1 MTRITTIRKLAAVT
15 LALTGMFSMGAHAQ
29 GTKYKVF
36 LNLSYSGNSWQD
48 LAANGIKA
56 LATTAPYDKSVEFK
70 TIISGTD
77 VQRQISDIQ
86 SMVSAGAN
94 AIILYPLSPT
104 ALNRAIRAACQKGVV
119 VMAYDSTVTEPC
131 AYNVTSLS
139 ARYGSNIAQWI
150 VNQLGGKGEVVINHG
165 VAGTANTVINDELA
179 MKVFKQYPGIKIVS
193 EFYGNWNDATS
204 QQEMAKALAA
214 HPNVDAVWTVDG
226 TYGTLQAVM
235 QNRPNRLVV
244 IAGQSNNGFR
254 LQIADKALQAKGLK
268 GLSTSSGPS
277 IGGYAFKLM
286 MEIVTKQKTLT
297 GHTVEFPLPWVP
309 AAEVKLCTGD
319 KLENGCNTFPAG
331 KVSPLFLNTAM
342 NDQLLPEL
350 SLTAVQSGKAT
361 AGVKIQALPAVKYAA
376 NLPGVTCT
384 DCKAAADAWKPNLV
398 TPIAVK

>member
-1 MTRITTIRKLAAVT
+1 
-15 LALTGMFSMGAHAQ
+15 
-29 GTKYKVF
+29 
-36 LNLSYSGNSWQD
+36 
-48 LAANGIKA
+48 
-56 LATTAPYDKSVEFK
+56 
-70 TIISGTD
+70 
-77 VQRQISDIQ
+77 
-86 SMVSAGAN
+86 MVSAGAN

-309 AAEVKLCTGD
+309 AAEVKLGTGD

-331 KVSPLFLNTAM
+331 KVSPLFLNTAL
-342 NDQLLPEL
+342 NAQLLPEL

-384 DCKAAADAWKPNLV
+384 DCKAAADAWKPTLV